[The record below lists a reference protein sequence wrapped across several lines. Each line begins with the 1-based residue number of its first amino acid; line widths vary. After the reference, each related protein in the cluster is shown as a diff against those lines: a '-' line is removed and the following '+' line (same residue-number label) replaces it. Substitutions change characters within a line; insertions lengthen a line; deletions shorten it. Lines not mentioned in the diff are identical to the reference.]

1 MNLLDLKD
9 KLSKG
14 QNLGGEV
21 VYIKEDNLL
30 YGVESIYKDDENSNV
45 VLLKSEQNSIKVQDL
60 IGFLEKECN
69 NLLYNEVL
77 IGDTL
82 YSRYGSK
89 DIISVEFAQYE
100 TIKMIFINV

>member
-21 VYIKEDNLL
+21 VYIKEDNLS

-45 VLLKSEQNSIKVQDL
+45 VL
-60 IGFLEKECN
+60 
-69 NLLYNEVL
+69 
-77 IGDTL
+77 
-82 YSRYGSK
+82 
-89 DIISVEFAQYE
+89 
-100 TIKMIFINV
+100 